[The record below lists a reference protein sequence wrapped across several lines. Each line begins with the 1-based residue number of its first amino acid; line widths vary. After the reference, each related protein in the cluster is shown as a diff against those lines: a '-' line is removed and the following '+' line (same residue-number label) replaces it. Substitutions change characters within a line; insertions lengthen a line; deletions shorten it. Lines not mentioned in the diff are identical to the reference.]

1 MSSTGEQTS
10 SALPPEEEQRAQVYA
25 LLARLL
31 AQPPGADLLAAL
43 ASMRSDAGQGD
54 ASPFGQAV
62 ARLAEAA
69 RATDAR
75 AVEEEFLVLFIGV
88 GGGLLS
94 PYASYYLTG
103 FLHEKPLAAL
113 RDDMARLGIA
123 RADDVKE
130 PEDHMAALA
139 EMMAGLITGAFG
151 EPADLGEQRRFFDRH
166 VASWAGRFFADL
178 EATPSAS
185 FYKAVGTLGRRF
197 LEVEGQAFD
206 MAA

>member
-1 MSSTGEQTS
+1 M
-10 SALPPEEEQRAQVYA
+10 
-25 LLARLL
+25 LARLL

-43 ASMRSDAGQGD
+43 ASMQGD

-62 ARLAEAA
+62 SRLAEAA

-88 GGGLLS
+88 GGGVLS

-103 FLHEKPLAAL
+103 FLHEKPLAEL
-113 RDDMARLGIA
+113 RDHMSRLGIA

-130 PEDHMAALA
+130 PEDHVAALA

-151 EPADLGEQRRFFDRH
+151 DPADLGEQRRFFDRH

-178 EATPSAS
+178 EAAPSAS
-185 FYKAVGTLGRRF
+185 FYQAVGTLGRRF
-197 LEVEGQAFD
+197 LEVEVQAFD

>member
-1 MSSTGEQTS
+1 MSSTGEQNS

-43 ASMRSDAGQGD
+43 ASMQGD
-54 ASPFGQAV
+54 AGPFGQAV
-62 ARLAEAA
+62 TRLAESA
-69 RATDAR
+69 RGADAR

-88 GGGLLS
+88 GGGVLS

-103 FLHEKPLAAL
+103 FLHEKPLAEL

-178 EATPSAS
+178 EATPSVS